1 MPAHGAFRDR
11 ASRSCA
17 KKLFALLVSILFFA
31 TTCWSDEKSFGDNIN
46 AEFHRI
52 FENCRQAV
60 VRVHSSDEEGA
71 RFGSG
76 FFVDAFGTIY
86 THAGIVSKA
95 GEVDVTYEGRTVP
108 ARVIVADTRS
118 GIALLKVEG
127 NTPFIRLGDCSK
139 ATVATPVIA
148 VGFPGELEACPSI
161 GIIASHDKHHLGQYF
176 STTHFR
182 ANMAVQQGEGGA
194 PVVNM
199 NGEVI
204 GILVSHLVDASSCHI
219 LPIRA
224 AEKVRQDML
233 RFGELRPGWVGV
245 EVEDIR
251 EPVSGSTAQIQA
263 LNPQTPAYQA
273 GLRAGDILL
282 SIGGTPINGCE
293 DVLDAAYYLTA
304 GDLADVQVQRG
315 SEKLSISV
323 KPILHPCAAKNNL
336 RAEGPGPKEDSKN

>member
-1 MPAHGAFRDR
+1 M
-11 ASRSCA
+11 S
-17 KKLFALLVSILFFA
+17 VVFFA
-31 TTCWSDEKSFGDNIN
+31 STTWAAEKNLAESIN
-46 AEFHRI
+46 TEFRRI
-52 FENCRQAV
+52 FEDCRQAV
-60 VRVHSSDEEGA
+60 VRVHSSDDEGA

-95 GEVDVTYEGRTVP
+95 EEVDVTFEGHTVP
-108 ARVIVADTRS
+108 ARVLVADTRS

-139 ATVATPVIA
+139 TTVATPVIA
-148 VGFPGELEACPSI
+148 VGFPGDLEVCPSI
-161 GIIASHDKHHLGQYF
+161 GIIASHDKQHLGQYF

-182 ANMAVQQGEGGA
+182 ANMAVQEGEGGA

-204 GILVSHLVDASSCHI
+204 GILVSHLGDASSCHI

-224 AEKVRQDML
+224 AEKVRQDMA

-245 EVEDIR
+245 EVEDVH

-263 LNPQTPAYQA
+263 LNPQTPAYQS
-273 GLRAGDILL
+273 GLRSGDILL
-282 SIGGTPINGCE
+282 NIAGTPITACE

-304 GDLADVQVQRG
+304 GDVADVQVQRG
-315 SEKLSISV
+315 AQKLSISV
-323 KPILHPCAAKNNL
+323 KPIMHPSAAKNDL
-336 RAEGPGPKEDSKN
+336 RAEGPESKDDSKN